1 MDEAVV
7 VESHA
12 TATLGNKAHKTDKM
26 TKVKILINESK
37 FDHLK
42 KALNGIGVTGMTVV
56 NVFGYGVQKGHT
68 TYYRGV
74 ETNADQ
80 LPKDRVEVVISKV
93 PLQKVIEAARK
104 AFYTGNIGDG
114 KIFIYDIENVI
125 RVSTGE
131 EGAKALAYNGDA
143 ELLRA
148 TS

>member
-1 MDEAVV
+1 
-7 VESHA
+7 
-12 TATLGNKAHKTDKM
+12 
-26 TKVKILINESK
+26 
-37 FDHLK
+37 
-42 KALNGIGVTGMTVV
+42 MTVV

-114 KIFIYDIENVI
+114 KIFVYDIENVI

>member
-1 MDEAVV
+1 
-7 VESHA
+7 
-12 TATLGNKAHKTDKM
+12 M
-26 TKVKILINESK
+26 TKVEILINESK

-42 KALNGIGVTGMTVV
+42 KALNGIGITGMTVV

-74 ETNADQ
+74 ETDADL
-80 LPKDRVEVVISKV
+80 LPKVRVEVVISTV
-93 PLQKVIEAARK
+93 PLQQVIETARK
-104 AFYTGNIGDG
+104 ALYTGNIGDG
-114 KIFIYDIENVI
+114 KIFVYDVENVI

-131 EGAKALAYNGDA
+131 EGAQALAYNGDA